1 MKKLKHTKAPI
12 TQANSTATMDK
23 INEIIDAV
31 DGMYQDMFAM
41 IEKVDKLEKASNSS
55 IHLLV
60 DLRLE
65 IFKLKKKVDKLEDEV
80 SMKDE

>member
-23 INEIIDAV
+23 INEIICVIKGISPTKTKYTIPEMEEAIL
-31 DGMYQDMFAM
+31 GMSQDMHIMAGK
-41 IEKVDKLEKASNSS
+41 INKLEN
-55 IHLLV
+55 
-60 DLRLE
+60 
-65 IFKLKKKVDKLEDEV
+65 KVDKLEDEV